1 MKLKFIK
8 KNLKFI
14 LLHFGLMIVVLL
26 IATTSF
32 LDDDYTLQLPPN
44 NIFANITYGVVI
56 IMACIYYFLLQLFEK
71 KNIKIEK
78 LYLLLVIPI
87 GIMYCIVNPLGKIPD
102 EDQHAR
108 KAMAISNGIFFSH
121 MDEEG
126 NPVDMFNSKINE
138 LVTRSVTNYKEA
150 FGRLTAPETDQEIE
164 LIYSMATYAPICHL
178 PQACGM
184 FIARIFGGGV
194 SVQCY
199 VARLFNMAIAIFLMY
214 KAIKYIPFKKNIVFF
229 LGLLPLTIMEF
240 ASMSSDALTISS
252 CIFFISYI
260 LYLKY
265 DNNKKQINK
274 KDIIILI
281 VSSIIVSLCKIV
293 YVPLCLLLFI
303 LPKEKFST
311 KKIKNIITIGTFA
324 FAVFLNI
331 LWLIY
336 ASRFLN
342 ESNPGVNSG
351 KQVMYILTHPI
362 SYFLILFRT
371 IHIYNQTFILSLCGE
386 GLGHY
391 NAQASVLFV
400 FPCLVIF
407 ALLFFVNDD
416 KERKEFDIKTKILFL
431 IVFISIILLIYTS
444 LYVAW
449 TSYKRPVIL
458 GVQSRYFLPVILLMG
473 VILDNKK
480 IVLNSKF
487 ENKYLSSF
495 MLFFNLNACSCIMY
509 TYIFDYIIEYY
520 IK

>member
-194 SVQCY
+194 S
-199 VARLFNMAIAIFLMY
+199 
-214 KAIKYIPFKKNIVFF
+214 KKQNCRDCGCRSLVYGKH
-229 LGLLPLTIMEF
+229 L
-240 ASMSSDALTISS
+240 
-252 CIFFISYI
+252 
-260 LYLKY
+260 Y
-265 DNNKKQINK
+265 DNT
-274 KDIIILI
+274 
-281 VSSIIVSLCKIV
+281 
-293 YVPLCLLLFI
+293 
-303 LPKEKFST
+303 EK
-311 KKIKNIITIGTFA
+311 
-324 FAVFLNI
+324 
-331 LWLIY
+331 
-336 ASRFLN
+336 
-342 ESNPGVNSG
+342 
-351 KQVMYILTHPI
+351 
-362 SYFLILFRT
+362 
-371 IHIYNQTFILSLCGE
+371 
-386 GLGHY
+386 
-391 NAQASVLFV
+391 
-400 FPCLVIF
+400 
-407 ALLFFVNDD
+407 
-416 KERKEFDIKTKILFL
+416 
-431 IVFISIILLIYTS
+431 
-444 LYVAW
+444 
-449 TSYKRPVIL
+449 
-458 GVQSRYFLPVILLMG
+458 
-473 VILDNKK
+473 
-480 IVLNSKF
+480 
-487 ENKYLSSF
+487 
-495 MLFFNLNACSCIMY
+495 
-509 TYIFDYIIEYY
+509 
-520 IK
+520 